1 MSNTAEFIRL
11 VAKFDGD
18 ACSSSANTSLRL
30 ATAPTAIVKFVDTSV
45 SGNAA
50 SGSAETSAECE
61 QSENAAEQSNA
72 RPFIAEQMANT
83 FLIGLLST

>member
-18 ACSSSANTSLRL
+18 ACSSSVKTSLRF
-30 ATAPTAIVKFVDTSV
+30 AAAPTASGKFVDTSV

-50 SGSAETSAECE
+50 QGSAETSMAKE
-61 QSENAAEQSNA
+61 QAA
-72 RPFIAEQMANT
+72 RRMANSVSVD
-83 FLIGLLST
+83 FIVNSPIQL